1 MDDREK
7 DPRDELSSAG
17 PRPAADVL
25 VGEVI
30 ARRSGGPLPLAA
42 FLGITALLL
51 VSLGAS
57 LLVLAGVGR
66 VATAVPE
73 ATPPSNVTVA
83 PTRTAAGAATASAV
97 RVRVV
102 SASAR
107 SRPIGTGAQHEVT
120 FTWVLEG
127 AREGDP
133 AVIQFYRGTQP
144 LGQQRGTLDPS
155 IFTFS
160 TGMLT
165 LAATLECSIP
175 GWSAEILTVR
185 GQPIEGDGEAKAQGV
200 TCR

>member
-1 MDDREK
+1 MDDREQ
-7 DPRDELSSAG
+7 DARAEPASAG
-17 PRPAADVL
+17 PRPAADL
-25 VGEVI
+25 VVAEVI
-30 ARRSGGPLPLAA
+30 AGRASGLPQLAA
-42 FLGITALLL
+42 FLGITTLLL
-51 VSLGAS
+51 ISFGAS
-57 LLVLAGVGR
+57 VLVLAGVGR

-73 ATPPSNVTVA
+73 ATAQPNVTA
-83 PTRTAAGAATASAV
+83 PLARAAAATATVLAG

-102 SASAR
+102 STSAR
-107 SRPIGTGAQHEVT
+107 SRPTGTGAQHEVT
-120 FTWVLEG
+120 FMWVLDG
-127 AREGDP
+127 AREGDV

-144 LGQQRGTLDPS
+144 LGQQRGALDPS
-155 IFTFS
+155 IFNFS